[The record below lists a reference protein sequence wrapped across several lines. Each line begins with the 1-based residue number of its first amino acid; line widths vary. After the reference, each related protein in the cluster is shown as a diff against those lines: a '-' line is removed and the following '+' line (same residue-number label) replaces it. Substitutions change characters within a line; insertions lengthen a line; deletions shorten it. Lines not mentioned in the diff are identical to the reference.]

1 MPTTD
6 AYGQSISIAALT
18 DPPNAETLSYN
29 IVNSIVPRSVM
40 RFSTASARNAALAS
54 PTAGMTAFL
63 TTDKLLTVYDGT
75 AWVVVA
81 AGTSS
86 WTTPTLNASF
96 SGDGNSNG
104 TVQYR
109 IVNLFGEQYAMWRG
123 GVNLTYS
130 GSTINN
136 TGLILNSALPAAAR
150 PSSLRTVAAA
160 CSVATS
166 SSHSLKIDF
175 QTDGQVKVVGTG
187 TGVTPPWVSLNGIT
201 YSL

>member
-6 AYGQSISIAALT
+6 AYGQSVSIASLS

-29 IVNSIVPRSVM
+29 IVNSIVPQSVM
-40 RFSTASARNAALAS
+40 RFSTASARNAALSS
-54 PTAGMTAFL
+54 PAAGMTAFL

-81 AGTSS
+81 AGTSA
-86 WTTPTLNASF
+86 WTTPTLQGSF
-96 SGDGNSNG
+96 TGDGNSNG
-104 TVQYR
+104 TPQYR
-109 IVNLFGEQYAMWRG
+109 IVNLFGEQSVMWRG

-130 GSTINN
+130 GSAINN
-136 TGLILNSALPAAAR
+136 TGLILSSALPAAAR
-150 PSSLRTVAAA
+150 PSSLRTVTAA
-160 CSVATS
+160 CSAATS
-166 SSHSLKIDF
+166 TSLSLKVDF

-187 TGVTPPWVSLNGIT
+187 SGITPPWISLNNIT